1 MEIIIQPSRSKDFNL
16 ETVRMQDMSEYVV
29 NIVPLQNINANI
41 SGTNNTT
48 ALSNSVV
55 SLQQMINTDTKT
67 VQADFIKSFTT
78 NSNINILSP
87 MNLSNVGLTRN
98 NVDILSN
105 ATVGTFT
112 VDGALTVS
120 GSGTFTGICYAQQF
134 VTLSDV
140 LAKSSVTKWTGSAL
154 DGINKIHPYTFS
166 YTDSSTLG
174 STVGLLA
181 QEVISVWPELVQ
193 IGVKEKYVNYDGIVS
208 ILVKAVQELVGRV
221 STLESACGH
230 S

>member
-1 MEIIIQPSRSKDFNL
+1 M
-16 ETVRMQDMSEYVV
+16 
-29 NIVPLQNINANI
+29 
-41 SGTNNTT
+41 
-48 ALSNSVV
+48 
-55 SLQQMINTDTKT
+55 
-67 VQADFIKSFTT
+67 
-78 NSNINILSP
+78 
-87 MNLSNVGLTRN
+87 TRN

-140 LAKSSVTKWTGSAL
+140 LAKSSITKWTGSAL

-166 YTDSSTLG
+166 YTDSATLG

-208 ILVKAVQELVGRV
+208 SDIPLLVDFFNKDKYLFNELMRRMFSSFVN
-221 STLESACGH
+221 
-230 S
+230 